1 MQNEKSHTGFPRHFL
16 LYSSGK
22 NGKAAVS
29 LTEDEKI
36 QKVIEENEGF
46 FQNTVSDVAQTKKGA
61 WIFFEYD
68 KEHNYYNCFF
78 RFKTAQEL
86 EWIIAEVLAD
96 DMNILIET
104 TAENIHHELAD
115 IDINDAAQS
124 CYDFSIPELMKNME
138 VLNSELQKGT
148 GKLDAILQ
156 SMPSVFSRL
165 KDKQPIRDGA
175 VAR

>member
-1 MQNEKSHTGFPRHFL
+1 M
-16 LYSSGK
+16 
-22 NGKAAVS
+22 
-29 LTEDEKI
+29 TEDEKI

-46 FQNTVSDVAQTKKGA
+46 FQNTISDVARTKKGA

-68 KEHNYYNCFF
+68 REHNYYNCFF

-96 DMNILIET
+96 EMNILIET

-138 VLNSELQKGT
+138 VLNSELQKGAQ
-148 GKLDAILQ
+148 KMDAIFRAML
-156 SMPSVFSRL
+156 SVFRGL
-165 KDKQPIRDGA
+165 KDEPSNRDGL
-175 VAR
+175 VSD